1 MKNTAIIKTGINM
14 KKADYKNFNYTVTFN
29 SANRKRQ
36 IIDAMVNELHTMQMD
51 MIDQAVAQSDLKQA
65 NDVINFIKEKL

>member
-1 MKNTAIIKTGINM
+1 MNN
-14 KKADYKNFNYTVTFN
+14 YKNFNYTVTFN

-36 IIDAMVNELHTMQMD
+36 IINHMINDLHTMQMD
-51 MIDQAVAQSDLKQA
+51 MIDQAVDKSDLKQA

>member
-1 MKNTAIIKTGINM
+1 MNN
-14 KKADYKNFNYTVTFN
+14 YKNFNYTVTFN

-36 IIDAMVNELHTMQMD
+36 IINHMVNDLHTMQMD
-51 MIDQAVAQSDLKQA
+51 MIDEAVGKSDLKQA

>member
-1 MKNTAIIKTGINM
+1 MNN
-14 KKADYKNFNYTVTFN
+14 YKNFNYTVTFN

-36 IIDAMVNELHTMQMD
+36 IINHMVDELHTMQLD
-51 MIDQAVAQSDLKQA
+51 MIDAAVNQSDLKQA